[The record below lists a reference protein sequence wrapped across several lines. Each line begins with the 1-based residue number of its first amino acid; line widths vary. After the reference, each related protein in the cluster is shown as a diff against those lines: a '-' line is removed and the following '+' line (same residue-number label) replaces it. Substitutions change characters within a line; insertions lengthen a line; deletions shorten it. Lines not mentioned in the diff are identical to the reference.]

1 VSSEI
6 EVLGDGTLRGPWR
19 TPYNIAA
26 EAEGSIH
33 NDETARELG
42 LEGGWIAGSIHME
55 QFVPLFLKRFGP
67 GWFETGGF
75 SVYFKNAT
83 LSGQRVRATL
93 FPIVDQFHVSK
104 FVMHDA
110 EDRVVCEGEAWLGE
124 RPNETVLKS
133 RMLRFG
139 DDQAGPLL
147 RNLTIGARVSDIP
160 SQIDKVRLARDL
172 QNITEPVPAYDQGVL
187 PPNLAI
193 DTLRAV
199 EQNLLSLPENVVGL
213 YGGIE
218 LQLIDGPVCAGTKYV
233 ASGKVLEL
241 GQTPRTE
248 VLFYESDLF
257 DKGMKI
263 ANMIMMS
270 RIMGIVAT

>member
-1 VSSEI
+1 MSVEI
-6 EVLGDGTLRGPWR
+6 AELDDGTLLGPWR

-26 EAEGSIH
+26 DAEGSIH

-67 GWFETGGF
+67 DWLEAGGF

-83 LSGQRVRATL
+83 LSGQRVRAAL
-93 FPIVDQFHVSK
+93 KPDLDDRRVSK
-104 FVMHDA
+104 LIMHDSK
-110 EDRVVCEGEAWLGE
+110 DRVVCEGEAWLGE
-124 RPNETVLKS
+124 RPATTSLRS
-133 RMLRFG
+133 RMQRFS
-139 DDQAGPLL
+139 DSEIGPLL
-147 RNLTIGARVSDIP
+147 SDLSAGARASKVSSYIP
-160 SQIDKVRLARDL
+160 KARLERDRKK
-172 QNITEPVPAYDQGVL
+172 ITEPIQAYKQGVL

-199 EQNLLSLPENVVGL
+199 EPVLTRLPETAVGL

-218 LQLIDGPVCAGTKYV
+218 LQLIDGPICAGTRY
-233 ASGKVLEL
+233 AANGKVLEL

-248 VLFYESDLF
+248 VLFYESHLF
-257 DKGMKI
+257 DGETLI
-263 ANMIMMS
+263 AEMIMMS
-270 RIMGIVAT
+270 RVMSV

>member
-1 VSSEI
+1 MPSEI

-55 QFVPLFLKRFGP
+55 QFVPLFLIRFGP

-75 SVYFKNAT
+75 SVYFKSAT

-93 FPIVDQFHVSK
+93 FPIVDQFRVSK

-110 EDRVVCEGEAWLGE
+110 EDRVVCEGEAWLGD
-124 RPNETVLKS
+124 RPDETVLRS
-133 RMLRFG
+133 RMLRFKY
-139 DDQAGPLL
+139 DHAGPLL
-147 RNLTIGARVSDIP
+147 KDLTIGARVSDIP
-160 SQIDKVRLARDL
+160 SQIDKVRLLRDL
-172 QNITEPVPAYDQGVL
+172 QNITEPIQAYDQGVL

-199 EQNLLSLPENVVGL
+199 EQNLLSLPDNAVGL

-218 LQLIDGPVCAGTKYV
+218 LQFIDGPICAGTEYV
-233 ASGKVLEL
+233 ANGKLLEL

-257 DKGMKI
+257 DGAAKV

-270 RIMGIVAT
+270 RVMSVSSS